1 MSSMVLFIS
10 ITCLY
15 VFSSFSVRTSTC
27 LIVFSCFS
35 LRTCNSLA
43 VFSCI
48 SLSDLLK
55 SFLMSS
61 TIIMR
66 YAFKSR
72 SRFSGVLVCPGL
84 GEVGVLGSDDDSGG
98 PVYFYE
104 FQHRP
109 HCFQN
114 SRPAFVKAD
123 HTDEIRFVFGGPFLK
138 GDVVMFEEAT
148 EEEKLLSRKMMKYWA
163 NFARSGDP
171 NGADL
176 PPWPVYD
183 ENEQYL
189 ELDVNISTGRRLKDQ
204 RVEFW
209 TDTLPLILSASKAL
223 LSPTFSLILLSLLSP
238 VLLSAA
244 S

>member
-1 MSSMVLFIS
+1 MTAL
-10 ITCLY
+10 
-15 VFSSFSVRTSTC
+15 TS
-27 LIVFSCFS
+27 
-35 LRTCNSLA
+35 R
-43 VFSCI
+43 
-48 SLSDLLK
+48 
-55 SFLMSS
+55 
-61 TIIMR
+61 
-66 YAFKSR
+66 
-72 SRFSGVLVCPGL
+72 
-84 GEVGVLGSDDDSGG
+84 
-98 PVYFYE
+98 
-104 FQHRP
+104 
-109 HCFQN
+109 
-114 SRPAFVKAD
+114 
-123 HTDEIRFVFGGPFLK
+123 
-138 GDVVMFEEAT
+138 
-148 EEEKLLSRKMMKYWA
+148 
-163 NFARSGDP
+163 DP